1 MNGRKNQKSLATLAA
16 TTLEGGFVRLEP
28 LSLDHAPEFLEIASD
43 EEIWQ
48 YMADEPLRTLED
60 VRARIADEIENA
72 IPMAIRIRRTGAF
85 AGCVE
90 YIDVQPE
97 NESVEIGYLWVGLR
111 YRGTPAAAEAQW
123 LMTRHAFDHHGA
135 GRVWLTTD
143 ARNRESNASLRTFG
157 IPLEGCLRRDLRM
170 SNGSFRDT
178 NVYSVIIDE
187 WPELRYKGEA
197 FMHGL
202 AQATHAV

>member
-1 MNGRKNQKSLATLAA
+1 MSSRRSGKTLAS
-16 TTLEGGFVRLEP
+16 LEAIPIEGWFVRLEP
-28 LSLDHAPEFLEIASD
+28 LTLEHAPEFLEIATD
-43 EEIWQ
+43 EEIWR

-60 VRARIADEIENA
+60 VRARIEEELANA

-97 NESVEIGYLWVGLR
+97 NESVEVGYLWVGLR
-111 YRGTPAAAEAQW
+111 CRGTPAAAEAQW
-123 LMTRHAFDHHGA
+123 LMTRHAFDEHGA

-157 IPLEGCLRRDLRM
+157 ITCEGCLRRDLRM
-170 SNGSFRDT
+170 NDGTFRDT
-178 NVYSVIIDE
+178 NIYSVIIDE
-187 WPELRYKGEA
+187 WPALRYKGEA
-197 FMHGL
+197 FMKRL
-202 AQATHAV
+202 AEAAVGP